1 MEMSGTREK
10 GTTKKG
16 KEEKGELGLLVQAL
30 EGAEIVIEMR
40 NESMIRGR
48 LAHATPAMEY
58 AKHTHIHLPYRIYT
72 PRIYNSVCVCVH
84 DFSKYIER
92 EVWSI
97 KYGALLETYGR
108 VCRSHTYIMSRS
120 LVSVCV
126 LSCVQCSPRGCVR
139 GNSRCRCIDVNIVIT
154 TFI

>member
-1 MEMSGTREK
+1 
-10 GTTKKG
+10 
-16 KEEKGELGLLVQAL
+16 
-30 EGAEIVIEMR
+30 MR
-40 NESMIRGR
+40 
-48 LAHATPAMEY
+48 
-58 AKHTHIHLPYRIYT
+58 
-72 PRIYNSVCVCVH
+72 PRMYNSLCVCVH
-84 DFSKYIER
+84 DFSIYIER

-97 KYGALLETYGR
+97 KYGALLENYGR
-108 VCRSHTYIMSRS
+108 VCRSHIYIMSRS

>member
-1 MEMSGTREK
+1 MSGTREK

-58 AKHTHIHLPYRIYT
+58 AKHTHIYIHLPYRIHG
-72 PRIYNSVCVCVH
+72 IYAHVCITLCVCVC
-84 DFSKYIER
+84 
-92 EVWSI
+92 
-97 KYGALLETYGR
+97 A
-108 VCRSHTYIMSRS
+108 
-120 LVSVCV
+120 
-126 LSCVQCSPRGCVR
+126 
-139 GNSRCRCIDVNIVIT
+139 
-154 TFI
+154 